1 MINIGAVISGRYEII
16 EKVGTGG
23 MADVYRAKDHRLN
36 RYVAVKIL
44 KMSIARMRNLLQN
57 SVRRHRQLR
66 VYPIRIL

>member
-16 EKVGTGG
+16 EKIGTGG

-44 KMSIARMRNLLQN
+44 KNEYKTCQILRRKNLA
-57 SVRRHRQLR
+57 S
-66 VYPIRIL
+66 PIF

>member
-44 KMSIARMRNLLQN
+44 NLLQN

-66 VYPIRIL
+66 VYPIQIS